1 MHYLASQITYQGP
14 SVGLLKIAVLSTAL
28 AATNLF
34 ASTMEDAMVQVDQIV
49 DGQPVGEYVNTWWQW
64 TNTMPRELSPVRD
77 YTGKYCHV
85 GQQGDV
91 WFLAGGYGSSTIN
104 RQCEIPAGKYIFFP
118 VINMVYFPQH
128 GYEHLYTCEM
138 AKTSAALNND
148 KLLDIYI
155 ELDGMPSWNPASTR
169 MASPQCFDLLGMIP
183 REYGPPEIYPAATD
197 GYWVMLKPLSKG
209 KHTLK
214 FRAIYGREEGAYG
227 RTEQDI
233 EYELIVR

>member
-1 MHYLASQITYQGP
+1 MNS
-14 SVGLLKIAVLSTAL
+14 LKIALLSSAL

-34 ASTMEDAMVQVDQIV
+34 AETIDERIVQADKVV
-49 DGQPVGEYVNTWWQW
+49 DGQTVDEYVNTWWQW
-64 TNTMPRELSPVRD
+64 TYTMPSELNPVRD
-77 YTGKYCHV
+77 YTGKHCHV

-118 VINMVYFPQH
+118 VINMVYFPR
-128 GYEHLYTCEM
+128 YPNSYTCDM

-155 ELDGMPSWNPASTR
+155 ELDGITSWNPASTR
-169 MASPQCFDLLGMIP
+169 MASPDCFDLLGMVP
-183 REYGPPEIYPAATD
+183 KEYEPPKVYPAATD

-214 FRAIYGREEGAYG
+214 FQAVYDRQGGAYG
-227 RTEQDI
+227 RMAQDI
-233 EYELIVR
+233 EYELNIR